1 MKKLITLIA
10 VMTMI
15 VSTSMAQY
23 KSKSYKGGDIYA
35 SNKYSKNYGNNNKSN
50 AREINSFQRQAR
62 ESIAQGIVAGTI
74 NSNEAKRLLV
84 VAEKI
89 EAKENKYLRNGRLTS
104 RESNELKKDIDSLNK
119 MIRREKNDRDVSNVD
134 RNNRYSRGVNYRR

>member
-23 KSKSYKGGDIYA
+23 QNRNNRGGDVLA
-35 SNKYSKNYGNNNKSN
+35 STKYSKNYGKNNKSN

-74 NSNEAKRLLV
+74 NSNEAKRLLE
-84 VAEKI
+84 VAERI
-89 EAKENKYLRNGRLTS
+89 EAKENRFLRNGRLTG
-104 RESNELKKDIDSLNK
+104 RESNELKRDIDSLNK
-119 MIRREKNDRDVSNVD
+119 MIRREIRDRDVANVD

>member
-23 KSKSYKGGDIYA
+23 QSRAYDTYA
-35 SNKYSKNYGNNNKSN
+35 SNKYSKNYDKNNKSGEH
-50 AREINSFQRQAR
+50 EINSFQRQAR

-74 NSNEAKRLLV
+74 NSNEAKRLLE
-84 VAEKI
+84 VAERI
-89 EAKENKYLRNGRLTS
+89 EAKENRFLRNGRLTG
-104 RESNELKKDIDSLNK
+104 RERNELKRNIDSLNK
-119 MIRREKNDRDVSNVD
+119 MIRREKRDRDVANVD
-134 RNNRYSRGVNYRR
+134 RNNRYNRGVNYRR